1 MEQEKEQLAAVRVR
15 GKTGVKSGISD
26 TLKMLRLYKNN
37 YCAVFPNNPV
47 YAGMLIKAK
56 DYITWGEINNDTFKL
71 LLDKRGE
78 EFKQRTSDTKKKIKY
93 DDFITIN
100 SKKLKKYFRLN
111 APRKGFERK
120 GIKQTFQNG
129 GALGYRGA
137 AINDLIKR
145 ML

>member
-1 MEQEKEQLAAVRVR
+1 MEQEKVQLAAVRIR

-37 YCAVFPNNPV
+37 YCAVFPNNPI
-47 YAGMLIKAK
+47 YSGMLMKAK
-56 DYITWGEINNDTFKL
+56 DYITWGEIDNDTFKL

-78 EFKQRTSDTKKKIKY
+78 EFKQRTSDTNNKIKY
-93 DDFITIN
+93 EDFITIN

-111 APRKGFERK
+111 SPKKGFERK

-137 AINDLIKR
+137 AINELIKR

>member
-47 YAGMLIKAK
+47 YAGMLMKAK

-137 AINDLIKR
+137 AINELIKR

>member
-1 MEQEKEQLAAVRVR
+1 MQLAAVSVR
-15 GKTGVKSGISD
+15 GITGVRSVISD

-47 YAGMLIKAK
+47 YAGMLLKAK
-56 DYITWGEINNDTFKL
+56 DYITWGEIDNDTFKL

-78 EFKQRTSDTKKKIKY
+78 EFKQRTTDSKNKIKY

-100 SKKLKKYFRLN
+100 NKKLKKYFRLN
-111 APRKGFERK
+111 PPKKGFERG

-129 GALGYRGA
+129 GALGCRGA
-137 AINDLIKR
+137 AINELIKR